1 MRLVTAFLLLTS
13 THAQRRLFDST
24 KMTSIIN
31 AEESAMTVNG
41 TPLERKEQIEAE
53 VDAIVALYE
62 EAIEVN
68 DDFNF
73 EIGDK
78 LNEDAVEEY
87 DLGEIRFY
95 AEEEMESPTMSP
107 TYSGK
112 SVKMGKSGKR
122 SKTEMLG

>member
-1 MRLVTAFLLLTS
+1 MN
-13 THAQRRLFDST
+13 
-24 KMTSIIN
+24 SIISN
-31 AEESAMTVNG
+31 EESAMTING
-41 TPLERKEQIEAE
+41 VPLETKEQIEAE

-62 EAIEVN
+62 HEIEVN

-73 EIGDK
+73 DIGDK
-78 LNEDAVEEY
+78 LEEAEAEY

-95 AEEEMESPTMSP
+95 AEEEDETESPTMSP

-122 SKTEMLG
+122 SKSGDSSSYT